1 LKIEKRETIA
11 EMKQMHIKMD
21 DKEYEQLKKDADQRG
36 MNLSE
41 YVRSCLHR
49 QSGVELS
56 ISFADIDRY
65 ASAIEKLVNTVCGLA
80 PILWDSGKAYGQDI
94 TAILRSVQEINRL
107 CNDTWRYVVDT
118 RTQLYDE
125 VRAKLYQSVKQNRY
139 SRRRKFST
147 DAANNRPEKKEPNAP
162 PQN

>member
-1 LKIEKRETIA
+1 MENIA

-56 ISFADIDRY
+56 IDFADIDKY

-80 PILWDSGKAYGQDI
+80 PILWNSGKTYEQDI
-94 TAILRSVQEINRL
+94 MAILRSVQEINRL

-147 DAANNRPEKKEPNAP
+147 DAKTGRPENME
-162 PQN
+162 

>member
-1 LKIEKRETIA
+1 MKTKKKETVI

-21 DKEYEQLKKDADQRG
+21 DKEYEQLKKDAGQRG

-56 ISFADIDRY
+56 IDFADIDKY
-65 ASAIEKLVNTVCGLA
+65 ASAIEKLVNTVCSLA
-80 PILWDSGKAYGQDI
+80 PVLWNSGKAYGQDI
-94 TAILRSVQEINRL
+94 TAILRSIQEINRL

-125 VRAKLYQSVKQNRY
+125 ARAKLYQSVKQNRY

-147 DAANNRPEKKEPNAP
+147 DKENTS
-162 PQN
+162 PQKTEAE

>member
-1 LKIEKRETIA
+1 
-11 EMKQMHIKMD
+11 
-21 DKEYEQLKKDADQRG
+21 

-56 ISFADIDRY
+56 IDFADIDRY
-65 ASAIEKLVNTVCGLA
+65 TSAIEKLVNTICGLA
-80 PILWDSGKAYGQDI
+80 PILWGSGKAYGQDI
-94 TAILRSVQEINRL
+94 MAILRSVQEINQL

-125 VRAKLYQSVKQNRY
+125 VRTKLYQSVKQNRY
-139 SRRRKFST
+139 SRRRKFAT
-147 DAANNRPEKKEPNAP
+147 DTKDTK
-162 PQN
+162 PQE

>member
-1 LKIEKRETIA
+1 MKIEKMEMIV

-21 DKEYEQLKKDADQRG
+21 DKEYEQLKKNADQRG

-56 ISFADIDRY
+56 IDFADIDRY

-80 PILWDSGKAYGQDI
+80 PILWNSGKAYEQDI
-94 TAILRSVQEINRL
+94 MAIFRNVREINRL

-125 VRAKLYQSVKQNRY
+125 IRAKLYQSVKQNRY
-139 SRRRKFST
+139 SKRRKFST
-147 DAANNRPEKKEPNAP
+147 NTKTGKPENVK
-162 PQN
+162 

>member
-1 LKIEKRETIA
+1 
-11 EMKQMHIKMD
+11 MKQLHIKMD
-21 DKEYEQLKKDADQRG
+21 DEEYEQLKKNAGQRG

-56 ISFADIDRY
+56 IDFADIDRY

-80 PILWDSGKAYGQDI
+80 PILWNSGKAYGQDI
-94 TAILRSVQEINRL
+94 TAILRSVQETSRL

-125 VRAKLYQSVKQNRY
+125 ARAKLYQSVKQNRY
-139 SRRRKFST
+139 GRRRKFST
-147 DAANNRPEKKEPNAP
+147 DAKDAK
-162 PQN
+162 PQE

>member
-1 LKIEKRETIA
+1 METIA

-56 ISFADIDRY
+56 IDFADID
-65 ASAIEKLVNTVCGLA
+65 K
-80 PILWDSGKAYGQDI
+80 
-94 TAILRSVQEINRL
+94 
-107 CNDTWRYVVDT
+107 
-118 RTQLYDE
+118 
-125 VRAKLYQSVKQNRY
+125 
-139 SRRRKFST
+139 
-147 DAANNRPEKKEPNAP
+147 
-162 PQN
+162 

>member
-1 LKIEKRETIA
+1 MKEMENIA
-11 EMKQMHIKMD
+11 EMRQMHIKMD
-21 DKEYEQLKKDADQRG
+21 DKEYEQLKKDAEQRG

-56 ISFADIDRY
+56 IDFADIDRY
-65 ASAIEKLVNTVCGLA
+65 ASAIDKLVNTVCGLA
-80 PILWDSGKAYGQDI
+80 PILWGSGKAYEQDI
-94 TAILRSVQEINRL
+94 MAILRSVQEINRL

-125 VRAKLYQSVKQNRY
+125 IRAKLYQSVKQNRY
-139 SRRRKFST
+139 SRRRKFAT
-147 DAANNRPEKKEPNAP
+147 DTKDTK
-162 PQN
+162 PQK